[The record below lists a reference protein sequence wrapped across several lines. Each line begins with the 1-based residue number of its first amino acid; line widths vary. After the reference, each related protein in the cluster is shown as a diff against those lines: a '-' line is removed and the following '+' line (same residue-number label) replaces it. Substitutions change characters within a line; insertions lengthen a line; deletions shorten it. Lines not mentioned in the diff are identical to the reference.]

1 MPSIAPGNK
10 LYFYQLFSRE
20 LGMGRQTALAR
31 VEEVLTADGLAP
43 DDVGCSDVRTL
54 LEALPEF
61 IKLTVFK
68 KGVVFATVLVN
79 PNYDQALERATGEKD
94 SGTGSSG
101 KPWKRRRGVKSV
113 KPVKPRHKE
122 QTVETATEPE
132 SVTKPEP
139 IATPEP
145 EATPKPEADPQP
157 QQKIDTEP
165 EPASELEA
173 IEPGAKSEAEALVST
188 AAPTPGPDRA
198 PDLLAASRAA
208 SEAQRAERRA
218 GEEVGSAVS
227 PRSDEDEDAP
237 HEPPITFTITY
248 VPEPEPAPEPSPKP
262 TPVPAPAPVQRDL
275 PQDFHA
281 DVRCS
286 NELLSLLYQLLPAD
300 TDPLATLEEDFRV
313 ARGSGTLDGTR
324 SAVTFPLRYQQPSG
338 EPVTVTLRRSAKPVS
353 GKRWALVEVE
363 GATPEDAGIDGLAEP
378 EGPLVRAERLLAQTV
393 VLGSWDAAV
402 ARLAHSLAPD
412 AWGPD
417 NCVLRGYLALTF
429 ARVQAEGLLATSEDG
444 KRAAFDTGLLAGE
457 GKAHY
462 AQLSAHPG
470 DIPWQ
475 LDGFSE
481 ERGF

>member
-20 LGMGRQTALAR
+20 LGVGKQTSLAR
-31 VEEVLTADGLAP
+31 VEEVLAADGLAP
-43 DDVGCSDVRTL
+43 DEVGCADARALV
-54 LEALPEF
+54 EALPEF

-68 KGVVFATVLVN
+68 KGVVFATVLAN
-79 PNYDQALERATGEKD
+79 PEYDHALDRAAGEKD
-94 SGTGSSG
+94 AGSGASAG

-113 KPVKPRHKE
+113 KPIKPRHKE
-122 QTVETATEPE
+122 RTVEPEVVSEPEVTPEPE
-132 SVTKPEP
+132 SEQQPETTPQPQQETIPEP
-139 IATPEP
+139 EAVAPEAEPEAGAIVSAPAATPEP
-145 EATPKPEADPQP
+145 
-157 QQKIDTEP
+157 
-165 EPASELEA
+165 
-173 IEPGAKSEAEALVST
+173 GRT
-188 AAPTPGPDRA
+188 A
-198 PDLLAASRAA
+198 DLLAASRAA
-208 SEAQRAERRA
+208 SEPQGERRA
-218 GEEVGSAVS
+218 DEEVRGAASPVSTDAAGSV
-227 PRSDEDEDAP
+227 DT

-248 VPEPEPAPEPSPKP
+248 VPEPEPEPAPKPEPA
-262 TPVPAPAPVQRDL
+262 PVPSPLLTTPVQRDL

-300 TDPLATLEEDFRV
+300 TDPLTILEEDFRA
-313 ARGSGTLDGTR
+313 ARGGGTLDGTR
-324 SAVTFPLRYQQPSG
+324 SAVTFPLRYQSADG
-338 EPVTVTLRRSAKPVS
+338 SAVTVTLRRSAKAVG

-363 GATPEDAGIDGLAEP
+363 GATPEDAGIEGLAEA

-402 ARLAHSLAPD
+402 TRLAQSLAPD

-417 NCVLRGYLALTF
+417 NCVLLGYLALTF

-444 KRAAFDTGLLAGE
+444 TRAAFDTGLLASE